1 MTITAWDPVSYQPL
15 FKIAAV
21 AVRQGAAD
29 RRCTSA
35 TTCGCC
41 TPRRSNLAGGLRAVA
56 DGHADEADIF
66 HLANRLAVQC
76 DAHAA
81 QLAPHAARYED
92 PAGDEPDALHSDIF
106 RGPRSGALGLLRD
119 LQDLYVMAA
128 EVDIVWTLV
137 GQAARGARDED
148 LLAVVTG
155 CEQET
160 AIQLKW
166 LRTRLKQAAPQ
177 ALVVA

>member
-1 MTITAWDPVSYQPL
+1 MQLAHYLELLHTAQERL
-15 FKIAAV
+15 A
-21 AVRQGAAD
+21 
-29 RRCTSA
+29 SA
-35 TTCGCC
+35 F
-41 TPRRSNLAGGLRAVA
+41 RAVA
-56 DGHADEADIF
+56 DGHADEADLVSLCTK
-66 HLANRLAVQC
+66 LATQC
-76 DAHAA
+76 ERHADD
-81 QLAPHAARYED
+81 LAPHVRRY
-92 PAGDEPDALHSDIF
+92 ADEGSDACERLCSDIF
-106 RGPRSGALGLLRD
+106 GRPRSGPVGLLRD

-137 GQAARGARDED
+137 GQAAQGARDSE

-155 CEQET
+155 CEEET